1 MPINLPI
8 DAITSRLN
16 LQGRFDN
23 VRSQS
28 VTSRF
33 ANLKPISEFFNFKQ
47 ISKPANFGEVQNR
60 VNYNLGYFSSNY
72 AVLFVMLSIYTLIT
86 NWLLTFVILLVVGG
100 MYGIGKL
107 EGRDVEI
114 GNFRATT
121 SQLYTA
127 LVVIAVPLAIFSNP
141 FGSALWLIG
150 ASGVSIIGH
159 AAFLEKPIEGG
170 GLNGRPRA
178 PHDMPQWGRPSG
190 ALVGGREE
198 GWRDEYETRRRR
210 FLTVD
215 DESDDGHQRVY
226 LDPAGFKSRS
236 ADRLPREGYTG
247 DELLFTGYDLGSGRG
262 ERRVDD
268 IPYERRAYQPRDDEL
283 YHDNALTRPSRE
295 DALVQSARDKLRR
308 ARVKGK
314 TNVSL
319 SVEEMA
325 ALERSSTQQR
335 DTSEP
340 NTPNK
345 SKSRGS
351 RSSSTTSLTSTR
363 PRRQSIS
370 LFGSTSPSQSRS
382 RTPKTTRKASNEQ
395 QPVIRPS
402 GSTPPAFMIHG
413 PDGVPMHAPMGY
425 YPSPVSSRRPSSNSN
440 RQITPP
446 YEAYSPRVYGPELRT
461 HSSPSNR
468 ALYNENAWASSSRQ
482 APSASYPDLSEPS
495 ASAGNSYPTA
505 LPVSDVSYAKLR
517 RGPQGSPLSNVEAAA
532 DRWEREAALG
542 QRARPP
548 SSGSSSDDSGQG
560 VRIEVEPGFGFRRV
574 PVSSKSSGTVRR
586 KGRR

>member
-1 MPINLPI
+1 MPINLPL

-16 LQGRFDN
+16 LQGRFDS

-28 VTSRF
+28 VGSRF

-47 ISKPANFGEVQNR
+47 ISKPQNFGEVQNR

-72 AVLFVMLSIYTLIT
+72 AVLFCMLSIYTLIT

-100 MYGIGKL
+100 MFGIGKL
-107 EGRDVEI
+107 EGRDIEI

-121 SQLYTA
+121 SQLYTG
-127 LVVIAVPLAIFSNP
+127 LVVVAVPLAIFSNP

-150 ASGVSIIGH
+150 ASGVTI
-159 AAFLEKPIEGG
+159 LGG
-170 GLNGRPRA
+170 GGE
-178 PHDMPQWGRPSG
+178 
-190 ALVGGREE
+190 V
-198 GWRDEYETRRRR
+198 WRDEFESRRRR
-210 FLTVD
+210 FLDVG
-215 DESDDGHQRVY
+215 DESDDGYQRAY

-236 ADRLPREGYTG
+236 ADRLPREGLTG
-247 DELLFTGYDLGSGRG
+247 DELLFTGYDLGSARG
-262 ERRVDD
+262 ERG
-268 IPYERRAYQPRDDEL
+268 RDDTGYEGRPQR
-283 YHDNALTRPSRE
+283 YEDDHYRSNALTRPSRE
-295 DALVQSARDKLRR
+295 DALVQSAKEKLRK

-325 ALERSSTQQR
+325 ALERSSTQLR
-335 DTSEP
+335 DSSEP
-340 NTPNK
+340 STPSKNK
-345 SKSRGS
+345 TRGS

-363 PRRQSIS
+363 PRRTSVG

-382 RTPKTTRKASNEQ
+382 RTPKTTRKSSNEQ
-395 QPVIRPS
+395 QPVARTS
-402 GSTPPAFMIHG
+402 GSTPPAFMIRG
-413 PDGVPMHAPMGY
+413 PDGVPMYAPSDY

-446 YEAYSPRVYGPELRT
+446 YEAYSARGYGPELRAQP
-461 HSSPSNR
+461 SPSSR
-468 ALYNENAWASSSRQ
+468 ATYDENAWASSSRPP
-482 APSASYPDLSEPS
+482 AGASYPDLFGGTLPP
-495 ASAGNSYPTA
+495 AGQSYQTHVPA
-505 LPVSDVSYAKLR
+505 SDVSYAKLR

-532 DRWEREAALG
+532 DRWEREG
-542 QRARPP
+542 EIGARPP

-560 VRIEVEPGFGFRRV
+560 VRIEVEPGYGFRRV

-586 KGRR
+586 TGRK

>member
-16 LQGRFDN
+16 LQGRFDS

-28 VTSRF
+28 VGSRF

-47 ISKPANFGEVQNR
+47 ISKPQNFGEVQNR

-72 AVLFVMLSIYTLIT
+72 AVLFVMLSIYTLLT
-86 NWLLTFVILLVVGG
+86 NWLLTFDILLVVGG

-107 EGRDVEI
+107 EGRDIEI

-127 LVVIAVPLAIFSNP
+127 LLVIAVPLAIISNP

-159 AAFLEKPIEGG
+159 AAFMEKPIEGG

-178 PHDMPQWGRPSG
+178 PHDMPHWGRPSG
-190 ALVGGREE
+190 APAGGGGEA
-198 GWRDEYETRRRR
+198 WRDEFELRRRR
-210 FLTVD
+210 FLEVG

-226 LDPAGFKSRS
+226 LDPAAFKSRS
-236 ADRLPREGYTG
+236 ADRLPREAFAG
-247 DELLFTGYDLGSGRG
+247 DDLIFTGYDLGDARG
-262 ERRVDD
+262 ERGADD
-268 IPYERRAYQPRDDEL
+268 IAYERRPYQPQDEDY
-283 YHDNALTRPSRE
+283 YHDNAMTRPSRE
-295 DALVQSARDKLRR
+295 DILVQSAREKLRR

-325 ALERSSTQQR
+325 ALERSSTQTR

-340 NTPNK
+340 STPNK
-345 SKSRGS
+345 NKTRGS

-363 PRRQSIS
+363 PRRTSTG
-370 LFGSTSPSQSRS
+370 LFGGTSPSHSRS
-382 RTPKTTRKASNEQ
+382 RTPKNSRKTSNEQ
-395 QPVIRPS
+395 QPVSRAPS
-402 GSTPPAFMIHG
+402 QPAFMIRG
-413 PDGVPMHAPMGY
+413 PDGVSMYAPADY
-425 YPSPVSSRRPSSNSN
+425 YPSPASSRRPSSNGN
-440 RQITPP
+440 RTVTPP
-446 YEAYSPRVYGPELRT
+446 YEAYSARGFGPELRAP
-461 HSSPSNR
+461 SSASSR
-468 ALYNENAWASSSRQ
+468 ALYDESAWATPNRS
-482 APSASYPDLSEPS
+482 APSGAGYPDMFGPS
-495 ASAGNSYPTA
+495 AHSYQG
-505 LPVSDVSYAKLR
+505 PVPSSDVSYAKLR
-517 RGPQGSPLSNVEAAA
+517 RAPQGSPLSNVEAAV
-532 DRWEREAALG
+532 DRREREIEMMAG
-542 QRARPP
+542 ARPA
-548 SSGSSSDDSGQG
+548 SSGSSSDDSGGQG
-560 VRIEVEPGFGFRRV
+560 VRIEVEPGFGLRRV

>member
-1 MPINLPI
+1 MPINLPL

-16 LQGRFDN
+16 LQGRFDS

-28 VTSRF
+28 VGSRF

-47 ISKPANFGEVQNR
+47 ISKPQNFGEVQNR

-72 AVLFVMLSIYTLIT
+72 AVLFCMLSIYTLIT

-100 MYGIGKL
+100 MFGIGKL
-107 EGRDVEI
+107 EGRDIEI

-121 SQLYTA
+121 SQLYTG

-150 ASGVSIIGH
+150 ASGVTI
-159 AAFLEKPIEGG
+159 LGG
-170 GLNGRPRA
+170 G
-178 PHDMPQWGRPSG
+178 
-190 ALVGGREE
+190 GGEI
-198 GWRDEYETRRRR
+198 WRDEFESRRRR
-210 FLTVD
+210 FLDVG
-215 DESDDGHQRVY
+215 DESDDGYQRAY

-236 ADRLPREGYTG
+236 ADRLPRQGLTG
-247 DELLFTGYDLGSGRG
+247 DELLFTGYDLGSARG
-262 ERRVDD
+262 ERG
-268 IPYERRAYQPRDDEL
+268 RDDTGYEGRPQR
-283 YHDNALTRPSRE
+283 YEDDHYRSNALTRPSRE
-295 DALVQSARDKLRR
+295 DALVQSAKEKLRK

-325 ALERSSTQQR
+325 ALERSSTQLR
-335 DTSEP
+335 DSSEP
-340 NTPNK
+340 STPSKNK
-345 SKSRGS
+345 TRGS

-363 PRRQSIS
+363 PRRTSVG

-382 RTPKTTRKASNEQ
+382 RTPKTTRKSSNEQ
-395 QPVIRPS
+395 QPVARTS
-402 GSTPPAFMIHG
+402 GSTPPAFMIRG
-413 PDGVPMHAPMGY
+413 PDGVPMYAPSDY

-446 YEAYSPRVYGPELRT
+446 YEAYSARGYGPELRAQP
-461 HSSPSNR
+461 SPSSR
-468 ALYNENAWASSSRQ
+468 AAYDENAWASSSRPP
-482 APSASYPDLSEPS
+482 AGASYPNLFGGTLPP
-495 ASAGNSYPTA
+495 AGQSYQTHVPA
-505 LPVSDVSYAKLR
+505 SDVSYAKLR

-532 DRWEREAALG
+532 DRWEREG
-542 QRARPP
+542 EIGARPP

-560 VRIEVEPGFGFRRV
+560 VRIEVEPGYGFRRV

-586 KGRR
+586 KGRK